1 MWFVGITLFG
11 DNEFADDGLAV
22 VEGELHGVVA
32 FGEVGEVH
40 DGFVAKVVVDEN
52 FLAKGIE
59 DGNLGDAFGTLN
71 VELSNGGVGVE
82 GDVGGFGVVDTD
94 EGNDGN
100 PAGVVAGIVGSVG
113 EGGFKSD
120 VYVALYV
127 VDAEGVFAGG
137 LVVAVGPFIG
147 GAGSAG
153 GIEDGGFASVE
164 VPVAVDGGDDR

>member
-1 MWFVGITLFG
+1 M
-11 DNEFADDGLAV
+11 
-22 VEGELHGVVA
+22 
-32 FGEVGEVH
+32 
-40 DGFVAKVVVDEN
+40 
-52 FLAKGIE
+52 
-59 DGNLGDAFGTLN
+59 
-71 VELSNGGVGVE
+71 
-82 GDVGGFGVVDTD
+82 
-94 EGNDGN
+94 
-100 PAGVVAGIVGSVG
+100 AGIVGSVG

-147 GAGSAG
+147 GSGSAG